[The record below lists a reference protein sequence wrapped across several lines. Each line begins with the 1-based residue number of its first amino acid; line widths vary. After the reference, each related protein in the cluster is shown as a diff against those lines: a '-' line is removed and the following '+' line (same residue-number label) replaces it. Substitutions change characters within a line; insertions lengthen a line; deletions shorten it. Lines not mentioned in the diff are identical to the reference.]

1 MTPITDAQLAYDRMA
16 PGDTFTMQF
25 WGTVNGLDV
34 SAFASVDEDT
44 GTVDEITE
52 VIYENVDV
60 LPLLTDSQI
69 EELVKQAQEFHDQK
83 DDCDFHDEWSY
94 E

>member
-16 PGDTFTMQF
+16 PGDSFTMQF

-52 VIYENVDV
+52 VIYQKVDV
-60 LPLLTDSQI
+60 AGLLSEEQI
-69 EELVKQAQEFHDQK
+69 ADLIQQAQEFHDT
-83 DDCDFHDEWSY
+83 EEY
-94 E
+94 